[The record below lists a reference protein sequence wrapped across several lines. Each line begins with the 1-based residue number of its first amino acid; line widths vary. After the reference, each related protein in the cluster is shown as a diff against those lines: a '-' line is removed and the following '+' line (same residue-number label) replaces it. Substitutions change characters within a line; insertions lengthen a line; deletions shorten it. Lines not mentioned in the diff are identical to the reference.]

1 MTGHSLNVLATGLS
15 VSGILLIIFHS
26 KHTSRTAEKSTGSK
40 LATGIRDCWLRIKFG
55 ILLLRWTVQCSGDE
69 SSKAPLAI
77 STAQLL
83 TIVAFAAVPVRP
95 CSLKSCGDCCLLGA
109 AIAGRVAAVGEQKS
123 FFQIKRNF

>member
-15 VSGILLIIFHS
+15 VLWDSANYIFHS

-69 SSKAPLAI
+69 ASKAPWA
-77 STAQLL
+77 AHCP
-83 TIVAFAAVPVRP
+83 VAYH
-95 CSLKSCGDCCLLGA
+95 C
-109 AIAGRVAAVGEQKS
+109 
-123 FFQIKRNF
+123 